1 MKQAPSM
8 KTVLPQ
14 EGQTNDEKTSYM
26 TLFCALMTAKHSK
39 ATLGELMRVV
49 PMGSKA
55 KRVAGEFASGYSW
68 QRRAKAKRNGRE
80 RDPVDLLIEDLV
92 WRYKHDSSLQKVR

>member
-1 MKQAPSM
+1 MKQTSPM

-14 EGQTNDEKTSYM
+14 EGQTNEEKTSYM

-39 ATLGELMRVV
+39 ATLEELMRVV

-55 KRVAGEFASGYSW
+55 QRVAGELASGHSQ
-68 QRRAKAKRNGRE
+68 QRLAKDNRNGWE
-80 RDPVDLLIEDLV
+80 RDPVDVLIEDLV
-92 WRYKHDSSLQKVR
+92 QRYRHDSSVQKVR